1 MNNFVR
7 DEVTFGYNA
16 SDDLPASRVLADHI
30 GQCNTKGTLLMALLR
45 AVGVAC
51 RFHRFT
57 IDKALQ
63 KGAITGGGL
72 SPCAAQH
79 HPQLGRDMECWPV
92 DSPRRLYSGSHIFE
106 GLATAI
112 CPPSRPILWVWRC
125 YTEPAKTT
133 GRLGRQGHVYPEG
146 RSTTTSGC
154 STPPTIFTPSMV
166 ST

>member
-79 HPQLGRDMECWPV
+79 HPQLGRSV
-92 DSPRRLYSGSHIFE
+92 
-106 GLATAI
+106 
-112 CPPSRPILWVWRC
+112 VWR
-125 YTEPAKTT
+125 AMDST
-133 GRLGRQGHVYPEG
+133 GRLHFGSQVPK
-146 RSTTTSGC
+146 C
-154 STPPTIFTPSMV
+154 APKTIR
-166 ST
+166 